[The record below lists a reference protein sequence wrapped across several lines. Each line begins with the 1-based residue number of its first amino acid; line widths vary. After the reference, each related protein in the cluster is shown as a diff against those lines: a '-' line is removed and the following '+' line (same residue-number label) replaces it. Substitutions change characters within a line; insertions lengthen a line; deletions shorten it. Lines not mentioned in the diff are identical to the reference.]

1 MSRIEMEKIFYDQ
14 TVPPPGTNLDK
25 SLIVQVDE
33 TKCIGCDTCM
43 GYCPTGAI
51 TGETGEPHKI
61 VDAAACINCGQCLTH
76 CPVSAIYE
84 TVSFVPAIEAKLKDK
99 NVKVI
104 AMPAPAVRYALGDP
118 FGLPLGAVTTEHML
132 TAMQQLG
139 FSNVW
144 DNEFTAD
151 VTIWEEGS
159 ELLARIT
166 KKLDK
171 PLPQFTSCCP
181 GWQKY
186 AETFYP
192 ELLPHFSSC
201 KSPIG
206 MMGPLAKTYGAKEA
220 GYDPKTVYTVS
231 IMPCTAKKFEGMR
244 PEYDVSGF
252 RDIDAT
258 INTRELAYMLRKA
271 NIDLPKIV
279 DGKRDAVMGESTG
292 GATIFGVSGGVMEAA
307 LRFAYQALTKKP
319 PQSWDFK
326 AVRGLD
332 GIKEATVDIAGTP
345 VKVAVVNGGKNFA
358 KVCDAVKAG
367 KSPYH
372 FIEFMACPG
381 GCVMGG
387 GQPIMPTVLQS
398 MQNATTKFYA
408 SMKKRLALYNAQ
420 KA

>member
-1 MSRIEMEKIFYDQ
+1 MSRIEMEKIFYEQ
-14 TVPPPGTNLDK
+14 TVPPPGTNLDQ

-33 TKCIGCDTCM
+33 TRCIGCDTCM

-51 TGETGEPHKI
+51 SGESGEPHKV

-132 TAMQQLG
+132 TAMRQLG

-271 NIDLPKIV
+271 NIDLPQIV

-292 GATIFGVSGGVMEAA
+292 GATIFGVSGGGRGAA
-307 LRFAYQALTKKP
+307 RRVADQALTKKP

-398 MQNATTKFYA
+398 MNNAATKFYA

-420 KA
+420 NA

>member
-1 MSRIEMEKIFYDQ
+1 MSRVEMEKIFYE
-14 TVPPPGTNLDK
+14 TAVPPPGSNLDT

-51 TGETGEPHKI
+51 FGESGEPHKI
-61 VDAAACINCGQCLTH
+61 IDAAACINCGQCLTH
-76 CPVSAIYE
+76 CPTAAIYE
-84 TVSFVPAIEAKLKDK
+84 TVSFVPEIMAKLKDK

-118 FGLPLGAVTTEHML
+118 FGLPVGAVTTEHML
-132 TAMQQLG
+132 TALTQLG
-139 FSNVW
+139 CSNVW

-166 KKLDK
+166 KKQDK

-206 MMGPLAKTYGAKEA
+206 MMGPLAKTYGAKEL
-220 GYDPKTVYTVS
+220 GYDPKSVYTVS

-244 PEYDVSGF
+244 PEMHASGF

-258 INTRELAYMLRKA
+258 INTRELAYMLKKA
-271 NIDLPKIV
+271 GIDLAKLAN
-279 DGKRDAVMGESTG
+279 GQRDALMGESTG

-307 LRFAYQALTKKP
+307 LRFAYQALTKKAP
-319 PQSWDFK
+319 ESWDFK

-332 GIKEATVDIAGTP
+332 GIKEATINIAGAD

-358 KVCDAVKAG
+358 TVCEQVKAG

-398 MQNATTKFYA
+398 MDRRASKFYA
-408 SMKKRLALYNAQ
+408 SLQKRLALINEQ

>member
-1 MSRIEMEKIFYDQ
+1 MSRVEMEKIFYE
-14 TVPPPGTNLDK
+14 TAVPPPGSDLDN

-51 TGETGEPHKI
+51 VGETGEPHKV
-61 VDAAACINCGQCLTH
+61 VDPAACINCGQCLTH
-76 CPVSAIYE
+76 CPTSAIYE
-84 TVSFVPAIEAKLKDK
+84 TVSFVPEILSKLQNK
-99 NVKVI
+99 NIKVI
-104 AMPAPAVRYALGDP
+104 AMPAPAVRYALGDS
-118 FGLPLGAVTTEHML
+118 FGLPLGAVPTDHML
-132 TAMQQLG
+132 SALQKLG
-139 FSNVW
+139 FSHVW

-166 KKLDK
+166 KKQDK

-206 MMGPLAKTYGAKEA
+206 MMGPLAKTYGAKEL
-220 GYDPKTVYTVS
+220 GYDPKSVYTVS

-244 PEYDVSGF
+244 PELNASGF

-258 INTRELAYMLRKA
+258 INTRELAYMLKKA
-271 NIDLPKIV
+271 GIDLAKAP
-279 DGKRDAVMGESTG
+279 DGQRDALMGESTG

-307 LRFAYQALTKKP
+307 LRFAYQALTQKAP
-319 PQSWDFK
+319 ESWDFK
-326 AVRGLD
+326 VVRGLG
-332 GIKEATVDIAGTP
+332 GIKEATVNIAGTD
-345 VKVAVVNGGKNFA
+345 VRVAVVNGAKNFA
-358 KVCDAVKAG
+358 RVCEQVKTG

-372 FIEFMACPG
+372 FVEFMACPG

-387 GQPIMPTVLQS
+387 GQPIMPSVLQS
-398 MQNATTKFYA
+398 MDRRASKFYA
-408 SMKKRLALYNAQ
+408 SLKKRLALYNEH